1 VSPEAIDTWEPVSV
15 GTRGGQQKYSG
26 VAIETALTL
35 RLLFHL
41 PFRQVEGFL
50 QSLFGMMDLELD
62 APGHT
67 VLSRRDQ
74 HLDVRLDRVPP
85 RQGLSS
91 TARDGDRG

>member
-15 GTRGGQQKYSG
+15 GTRGGQQEYSG
-26 VAIETALTL
+26 VAIETL

-67 VLSRRDQ
+67 ALSRRDQ